1 MSTIE
6 PAETNPEALWAAC
19 DAIASTD
26 PQTFS
31 RVSHKGLSLD
41 LSSAVQVVD
50 RIVSFYA
57 RVTPEDIS
65 MMPENRVNVFSQE
78 VYNVQKVFEEIQE
91 MRYQDPD

>member
-6 PAETNPEALWAAC
+6 PAETNPKALWTAC
-19 DAIASTD
+19 DAVAGTDTD
-26 PQTFS
+26 PKAFS

-41 LSSAVQVVD
+41 LSGAVPVVE

-65 MMPENRVNVFSQE
+65 MMPENRMNVFSQE
-78 VYNVQKVFEEIQE
+78 VHNVQKVFEEIQE
-91 MRYQDPD
+91 MRYL